1 MDAAVALAQMIKRDD
16 RVIHFNLYCGNDL
29 NLQPWLIG
37 QQVIVMNVETIT
49 RIRRVPPGLVTLAGA
64 LSLILVAGPRSACA
78 DPVSEL
84 ASFSIFDKVDLAQLA
99 KSDVK
104 TSHGPPMRSPRF
116 LAVQSCYVA
125 PGSPAQQVEALGRWN
140 PAQHRELKVFLH
152 SDLPSNPGPANFEKL
167 KNAPGNA
174 SVRSFV
180 AATEKLSPELQ
191 ISKEEAKRF
200 SAATGAG
207 GGGVIPPAV
216 VAFWTDVLTAR
227 TKSFVSGGMAAQPPY
242 DHAGPSIR
250 ASDEV
255 NGLLREQ
262 GKIRQQFSGLLGAT
276 GIGRGAG
283 SLRSELYWELLDVD
297 DHGVVTLGAAYNR
310 GGAGGSYQTADVLYY
325 ASGGYYVALTLH
337 QLWPV
342 TIEGKPSTLVWR
354 GDMISAA
361 ALGSLHGV
369 ERLGSESVM
378 MKNITKAVTLFRRET
393 GGR

>member
-1 MDAAVALAQMIKRDD
+1 MNGETIVRIGRLPPALVALAG
-16 RVIHFNLYCGNDL
+16 V
-29 NLQPWLIG
+29 
-37 QQVIVMNVETIT
+37 
-49 RIRRVPPGLVTLAGA
+49 
-64 LSLILVAGPRSACA
+64 LSLILIAGPRSARA

-125 PGSPAQQVEALGRWN
+125 PGSPAQQMEALGRWN
-140 PAQHRELKVFLH
+140 PSKYRELKVFLH
-152 SDLPSNPGPANFEKL
+152 SDLPSNPGPVSFERL
-167 KNAPGNA
+167 KNAPDNA

-180 AATEKLSPELQ
+180 TATEKLSPELQ

-200 SAATGAG
+200 SAPTGAG
-207 GGGVIPPAV
+207 GGGVIPPTVA
-216 VAFWTDVLTAR
+216 AFWTDVLTAR
-227 TKSFVSGGMAAQPPY
+227 TKSFVSGGMAAEPPY
-242 DHAGPSIR
+242 DHAGPSVR

-283 SLRSELYWELLDVD
+283 SLRADLYWELLDVD

-310 GGAGGSYQTADVLYY
+310 SGAGGTYQAADVLYY

-342 TIEGKPSTLVWR
+342 TVEGKPSTLVWR
-354 GDMISAA
+354 GDMISSA

>member
-1 MDAAVALAQMIKRDD
+1 
-16 RVIHFNLYCGNDL
+16 
-29 NLQPWLIG
+29 
-37 QQVIVMNVETIT
+37 MNVETT
-49 RIRRVPPGLVTLAGA
+49 SGIRCLPRWLVVLAGVF
-64 LSLILVAGPRSACA
+64 SLISIAGPKSACA

-99 KSDVK
+99 KSEVK
-104 TSHGPPMRSPRF
+104 TAHGSPMKNSRF

-125 PGSPAQQVEALGRWN
+125 PGSPAQQLEALRRWN
-140 PAQHRELKVFLH
+140 PSKYRELKVFLH

-167 KNAPGNA
+167 KSAPDNA

-180 AATEKLSPELQ
+180 TATQKLSPELQ

-200 SAATGAG
+200 SATGG
-207 GGGVIPPAV
+207 GGGVMPAAV
-216 VAFWTDVLTAR
+216 VTFWTDVLTAR
-227 TKSFVSGGMAAQPPY
+227 TKSFVSGGMAAQAPY
-242 DHAGPSIR
+242 DHSGSAIR

-283 SLRSELYWELLDVD
+283 SLPAELYWELLDAD
-297 DHGVVTLGAAYNR
+297 DHGVVTLGASYNR
-310 GGAGGSYQTADVLYY
+310 GGAGSTYQSADVLYY
-325 ASGGYYVALTLH
+325 ASGGFYVSLTLH

-342 TIEGKPSTLVWR
+342 TVDGKPSTLVWR
-354 GDMISAA
+354 GDMISSAS
-361 ALGSLHGV
+361 LGSLRGV

-393 GGR
+393 AGR

>member
-1 MDAAVALAQMIKRDD
+1 MNGEPIVRIRCLPRGLVALAG
-16 RVIHFNLYCGNDL
+16 V
-29 NLQPWLIG
+29 
-37 QQVIVMNVETIT
+37 
-49 RIRRVPPGLVTLAGA
+49 
-64 LSLILVAGPRSACA
+64 LSLISIAGPRSACA

-104 TSHGPPMRSPRF
+104 TAHGPPMKNSRF

-125 PGSPAQQVEALGRWN
+125 PGSPAQQMEALRRWN
-140 PAQHRELKVFLH
+140 PAKYRELKVFLH
-152 SDLPSNPGPANFEKL
+152 SDLSSNPGPASFERL
-167 KNAPGNA
+167 KNAPDNA

-180 AATEKLSPELQ
+180 NATQKLSPDLQ
-191 ISKEEAKRF
+191 ISKDEAKRF

-242 DHAGPSIR
+242 DHAGPSVR
-250 ASDEV
+250 ASEEV
-255 NGLLREQ
+255 NGLLRDQ

-283 SLRSELYWELLDVD
+283 SLPAELYWELLDAD
-297 DHGVVTLGAAYNR
+297 DHGVVTLGASYSR
-310 GGAGGSYQTADVLYY
+310 GAGGTYQAADVLYY

-342 TIEGKPSTLVWR
+342 TVDGKPSTLVWR
-354 GDMISAA
+354 GDMISSAS
-361 ALGSLHGV
+361 LGSLRGV

-378 MKNITKAVTLFRRET
+378 MKNITKAVTLFRRDT

>member
-1 MDAAVALAQMIKRDD
+1 
-16 RVIHFNLYCGNDL
+16 
-29 NLQPWLIG
+29 
-37 QQVIVMNVETIT
+37 MNVETIA
-49 RIRRVPPGLVTLAGA
+49 RIHLAGVLLLA
-64 LSLILVAGPRSACA
+64 LIATPRSACA

-104 TSHGPPMRSPRF
+104 TAHGPPMRNPRF

-125 PGSPAQQVEALGRWN
+125 PGSPAQQMEALRRWN
-140 PAQHRELKVFLH
+140 PAKYRELKVFLH
-152 SDLPSNPGPANFEKL
+152 SDLSSNPGPANFEKL
-167 KNAPGNA
+167 KNAPDNA

-180 AATEKLSPELQ
+180 TATQKLSSDLQ

-200 SAATGAG
+200 SAAAGG

-216 VAFWTDVLTAR
+216 VAFWTDVMTAR
-227 TKSFVSGGMAAQPPY
+227 TRNFVSSGMAAEPLY
-242 DHAGPSIR
+242 DHAGPSVR

-276 GIGRGAG
+276 AIGRGAG
-283 SLRSELYWELLDVD
+283 SLAAELYWELLDVD
-297 DHGVVTLGAAYNR
+297 DHGVVTLGASYSR
-310 GGAGGSYQTADVLYY
+310 GGAGGTYQSADVLYY

-342 TIEGKPSTLVWR
+342 TVEGKPSTLVWR
-354 GDMISAA
+354 SDMISSAE
-361 ALGSLHGV
+361 LGSLHGV